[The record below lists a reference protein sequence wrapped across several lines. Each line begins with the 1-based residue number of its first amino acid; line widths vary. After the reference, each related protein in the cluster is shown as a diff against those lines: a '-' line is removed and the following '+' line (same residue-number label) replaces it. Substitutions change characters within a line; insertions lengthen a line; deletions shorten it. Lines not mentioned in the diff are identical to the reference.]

1 MSSAKSNNNLY
12 KDQAERIN
20 TILGEDSHLHR
31 LKQLADAR
39 NAYVKEIGL
48 TYKDSVPA
56 AKFGDWLLE
65 RWGIKLT
72 TSDVMGGL
80 SGYEVVDEQ
89 KFLLFCMVFP

>member
-1 MSSAKSNNNLY
+1 MTNDLY
-12 KDQAERIN
+12 KNLPERIN
-20 TILGEDSHLHR
+20 TILGEDKHLHR

-56 AKFGDWLLE
+56 KKFGDWLLE
-65 RWGIKLT
+65 RWGIRLT

-89 KFLLFCMVFP
+89 KFLMFCMVFP